1 MSFYCTLQ
9 SNSSS
14 KIFPLNTVSDFK
26 NKLSSVIRVKPG
38 WEVALT
44 ECSYTYGNAFMKRGE
59 VLFKKYYQNSI
70 YTTVTHKDLRTE
82 GELLELLEG
91 LIPKSKFEIKDHIFQ
106 YSVDVRSN
114 ESIEFSAKVSDMLGL
129 PEPTLKFAYMLKE
142 NTTYPELVT
151 GHRLLGEGSNPVFV
165 NCGNTKL
172 FVYCDII
179 RPQYVGDVMAP
190 CLRVVNYDGEYRKP
204 KTLEFIH
211 PQYYDLS
218 VSEFDTIHLYIL
230 NEVGEFISFEFGNF
244 TATLRFREKKF

>member
-1 MSFYCTLQ
+1 
-9 SNSSS
+9 
-14 KIFPLNTVSDFK
+14 
-26 NKLSSVIRVKPG
+26 
-38 WEVALT
+38 
-44 ECSYTYGNAFMKRGE
+44 MKRGE
-59 VLFKKYYQNSI
+59 ILFKRYYQSSI
-70 YTTVTHKDLRTE
+70 YTVVTHKDLRTE
-82 GELLELLEG
+82 QELLELLEG
-91 LIPKSKFEIKDHIFQ
+91 LILKSKFEIKDHIFH
-106 YSVDVRSN
+106 YSVDAKPN
-114 ESIEFSAKVSDMLGL
+114 ESYEFSPKLVDILGL
-129 PEPTLKFAYMLKE
+129 PEPTLMFAYMLKE
-142 NTTYPELVT
+142 NSNLPELVT

-190 CLRVVNYDGEYRKP
+190 CLRVVNYAGEYRRP

-230 NEVGEFISFEFGNF
+230 NEVGEHVSFEFGNF